1 MTDEISG
8 DTPLSF
14 SQRALYIWRNLK
26 RNLKV
31 ISPAPDYEHYQG
43 LDIQSDTIASPSRV
57 LTEHHLR
64 NALISRFPLG
74 EISVLEIGCGSG
86 RLCELLSDL
95 GYRGRYTG
103 IDITDK
109 FSVNNIPGFS
119 IEFLLGDA
127 HDCLPDQA
135 RFDLIISVSALEHI
149 KNDLALINRLPLMLE
164 PRGIELHYVPSGW
177 GLLLYVW
184 HGYRQYPLKYIGKIF
199 GANDVKVDALGGGFS
214 AALHF
219 FLITL
224 SELLLRF
231 SARSHFQ
238 RLYKW
243 LLNWALKLDKKCPV
257 LPAIYA
263 ITRPNK
269 VENL

>member
-1 MTDEISG
+1 MEEISG
-8 DTPLSF
+8 DIPLSL
-14 SQRALYIWRNLK
+14 SQRFLYIWRNFK
-26 RNLKV
+26 RNVK
-31 ISPAPDYEHYQG
+31 ISAPAPEYEYYQG
-43 LDIQSDTIASPSRV
+43 VGVQGDTIASPSRT
-57 LTEHHLR
+57 LTEHHLC
-64 NALISRFPLG
+64 NALISRFPPG

-86 RLCELLSDL
+86 RLCHLLSNL

-109 FSVNNIPGFS
+109 FAVGNMPGFS

-149 KNDLALINRLPLMLE
+149 KNDIALIDRLPLMLK
-164 PRGIELHYVPSGW
+164 PRGVELHYVPSGW

-184 HGYRQYPLKYIGKIF
+184 HGYRQYPLKYIGKVF
-199 GANDVKVDALGGGFS
+199 GVTDVKVDALGGGFS

-219 FLITL
+219 FFITL
-224 SELLLRF
+224 SELFLRI
-231 SARSHFQ
+231 SARSRFQ
-238 RLYKW
+238 KSYKR
-243 LLNWALKLDKKCPV
+243 LLNWALRSDKKCPSV
-257 LPAIYA
+257 PAIYA
-263 ITRPNK
+263 ITRQNK